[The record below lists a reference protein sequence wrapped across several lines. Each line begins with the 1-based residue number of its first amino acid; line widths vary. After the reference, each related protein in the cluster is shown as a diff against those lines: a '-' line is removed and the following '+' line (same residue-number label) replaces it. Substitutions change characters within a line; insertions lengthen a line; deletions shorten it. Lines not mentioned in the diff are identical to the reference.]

1 MRALRRHLPRLRRAH
16 GHSLQLLLLIGML
29 VPLLGATAVGGAV
42 VHDRDEVRSASLALR
57 SRAADLA
64 LQTQFVSALAAEE
77 THSNVLALAAGYDD
91 DTNASVGID
100 LEVTRARIAGAR
112 AVVDSDRFADIRRT
126 LDLDDRLARLRHGVD
141 LGSADYRSVSTFFS
155 ATDIAIEDAWETA
168 MDEVNRYADREA
180 LPARL
185 RSRLRSLRGAMTALA
200 VTDDRVDHTLAL
212 FIATPTATRT
222 RLLIDASA
230 RFHAGLEAA
239 AETAS
244 PRLAATLA
252 RLDATP
258 AAQRTEENMDLAT
271 RIGLGVDPPLSDIDT
286 ATLAGGLADG
296 ARWAILLTDVVRAA
310 AVDLEE
316 AASVHADR
324 ARRTM
329 VTQLL
334 GMGALI
340 AISLAVGTV
349 MARAITTPVRR
360 LEGAVRQ
367 VEAGEFQL
375 DPLPDHGPR
384 ELAAMARAFND
395 MSGTLAAVEDHA
407 VALATDPGSPVLDE
421 ALPGRTGEAMQAALD
436 RLRASIAEAEARRA
450 ELVELAT
457 HDSLTGL
464 LNRGA
469 AMQALARDLPRAERD
484 GSSLLA
490 LFLDLDGLK
499 QLNDAHGHDAG
510 DAAIRAAADALRTST
525 RDGDV
530 VARLGGDE
538 FLVVGPLPPGG
549 LADAER
555 FAHRIHDAVRSRT
568 VRTAT
573 GSEVPL
579 RCSVGA
585 AVSGSDT
592 ESIDDLVRAA
602 DLALYDA
609 KHAGRDQVAWAP
621 DLASRI
627 SGLR

>member
-1 MRALRRHLPRLRRAH
+1 MRALRRHLPRLRRAP
-16 GHSLQLLLLIGML
+16 GHPLHLLLLFGML
-29 VPLLGATAVGGAV
+29 VPLLGATAVGGTA
-42 VHDRDEVRSASLALR
+42 VHDRYEVRTASLALR
-57 SRAADLA
+57 ARAADLT

-77 THSNVLALAAGYDD
+77 THSNVLALAAGYDE
-91 DTNASVGID
+91 DTNASGGID
-100 LEVTRARIAGAR
+100 LDVTRARIAGAR
-112 AVVDSDRFADIRRT
+112 AVVDSDRFAGIRRT
-126 LDLDDRLARLRHGVD
+126 LGLDDRLRRLRQRVD
-141 LGSADYRSVSTFFS
+141 VGSADYRAVSTFFG
-155 ATDIAIEDAWETA
+155 AADIAIEGAWETA
-168 MDEVNRYADREA
+168 MDELNRYADQEA

-185 RSRLRSLRGAMTALA
+185 RNRLRSLRGAMTALA
-200 VTDDRVDHTLAL
+200 VTDDRVDHALAL

-230 RFHAGLEAA
+230 RFDAGLEAA
-239 AETAS
+239 EETAS

-252 RLDATP
+252 RLDTSP

-310 AVDLEE
+310 AVELEE
-316 AASVHADR
+316 AASVHADW
-324 ARRTM
+324 AQRTM

-340 AISLAVGTV
+340 AASLAVGTV

-469 AMQALARDLPRAERD
+469 AMQALARDLARAERD

-499 QLNDAHGHDAG
+499 QLNDTHGHDAG
-510 DAAIRAAADALRTST
+510 DAAIRAAADALRAST

-555 FAHRIHDAVRSRT
+555 FAHRIHDSVRSQT

-573 GSEVPL
+573 GSAVPL

-592 ESIDDLVRAA
+592 GSIDDLVRAA

-609 KHAGRDQVAWAP
+609 KDAGRDQVAWAP
-621 DLASRI
+621 DLARRI